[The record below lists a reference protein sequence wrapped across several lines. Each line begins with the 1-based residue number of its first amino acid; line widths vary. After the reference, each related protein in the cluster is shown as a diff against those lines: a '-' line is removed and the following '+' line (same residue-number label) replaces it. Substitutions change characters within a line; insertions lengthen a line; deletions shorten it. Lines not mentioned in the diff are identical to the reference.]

1 MGFTVGFI
9 STLLPLGDHGLIGAG
24 THEDTAADSAVLDV
38 AKALADHVTTAL
50 DRVEREQA
58 VRESFESDFETM
70 LAERLRDTVAA
81 LAPDHGDVAV
91 TTVAIEDSA
100 AGYVV
105 MIEDDGPGI
114 PEEELVPIEAGTET
128 NLQHGR
134 GLGLWQLRWSVD
146 RLGGELSF
154 DTGEGT
160 TVRITIPDRGRRL

>member
-1 MGFTVGFI
+1 MGQRDRII
-9 STLLPLGDHGLIGAG
+9 STA
-24 THEDTAADSAVLDV
+24 DTP
-38 AKALADHVTTAL
+38 
-50 DRVEREQA
+50 VET
-58 VRESFESDFETM
+58 D

-105 MIEDDGPGI
+105 TIEDDGPGI

-146 RLGGELSF
+146 TLNGELSF
-154 DTGEGT
+154 DTKQGT
-160 TVRITIPDRGRRL
+160 TVRIAVPDRRGSSAG